1 MSQTV
6 VIEDAVILRMLSNQ
20 AFVSAFPFLS
30 PYSARLKN
38 KKPGS
43 GGCLP
48 CNKRKKLSAGDYNNI
63 RAAIVNM
70 SNDKKA
76 ELKRMLNAG
85 TVRMYYKNLNN
96 MTVKVTF

>member
-1 MSQTV
+1 MASTV
-6 VIEDAVILRMLSNQ
+6 VIEDAVIVRMLSNQ
-20 AFVSAFPFLS
+20 AFISAFPFLTG
-30 PYSARLKN
+30 YAARLKN

-48 CNKRKKLSAGDYNNI
+48 CNKRKKLSATDYNNI
-63 RAAIVNM
+63 RMAFVNM

-85 TVRMYYKNLNN
+85 TIRMYYKNVNN
-96 MTVKVTF
+96 VTVKVTF